1 MDADELLKRY
11 AAGDRD
17 FTQADLSEE
26 TLVNARL
33 SGANLIRV
41 NLHQVDFR
49 VTNKGDNPIG
59 ERIKGTS
66 KNWFY

>member
-17 FTQADLSEE
+17 FTRADLSGE

-33 SGANLIRV
+33 SGANFAYADLSRV
-41 NLHQVDFR
+41 NLTEAELIALISAEQICSVR
-49 VTNKGDNPIG
+49 
-59 ERIKGTS
+59 R
-66 KNWFY
+66 